1 MSRFLSRCL
10 SRCLLQACLPVL
22 CLLAVD
28 LPAANAAEATP
39 VGLWRTIDDKT
50 GKERSLV
57 RITEVNGELHGSI
70 EKLVRE
76 PNEDPNPMC
85 DKCSGDKRGKPVLG
99 MMILSGLKRDGK
111 EWTGGEILDPNN
123 GKTYKCKMSVDESGK
138 KLNVRGFI
146 GVALLG
152 RTQVWLREE

>member
-1 MSRFLSRCL
+1 MIRNLFGSLLLSCL
-10 SRCLLQACLPVL
+10 S
-22 CLLAVD
+22 LLAVV
-28 LPAANAAEATP
+28 PSAAHANDATP

-50 GKERSLV
+50 GKEKSLV
-57 RITEVNGELHGSI
+57 RITEVNGELRGTI
-70 EKLVRE
+70 EKLIRE

-85 DKCSGDKRGKPVLG
+85 DKCSGDKKLKPVLG
-99 MMILSGLKRDGK
+99 MMILNGLKRDGK

-146 GVALLG
+146 GVSLLG